1 MNKRFSMMQSF
12 LEIEERLKEFTA
24 DLQKMK
30 EEYAG
35 TMANGDLFRDS
46 RQWSDEMNS
55 VEKRRSFFDILNGKN
70 KNPETTI

>member
-1 MNKRFSMMQSF
+1 MMQSF

-35 TMANGDLFRDS
+35 TMANGDLFKGQH
-46 RQWSDEMNS
+46 RQWSDDLNS
-55 VEKRRSFFDILNGKN
+55 VEKRRSFFDLLNGKN